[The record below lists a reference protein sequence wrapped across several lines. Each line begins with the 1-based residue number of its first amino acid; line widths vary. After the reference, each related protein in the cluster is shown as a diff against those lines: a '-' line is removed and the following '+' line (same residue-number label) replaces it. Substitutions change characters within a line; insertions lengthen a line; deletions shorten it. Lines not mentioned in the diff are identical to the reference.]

1 MGYYKLMI
9 MEEMGNFINHKEFW
23 VELLNTSDDNI
34 WVIDTQLN
42 IIFINNTFKYAYLKA
57 FGLDLTNKSV
67 SEMPHTPEYN
77 KKWREYYDRA
87 LQGEIISFNDITDS
101 KEIYINVTMKPIII
115 NTKVVAV
122 VCYGKDIS
130 EKVLAQKKVNE
141 QMANLRTIIENT
153 SDTIWAVDR
162 EYKILYINNNLR
174 QEYIKAFGVDLK
186 IGDSKIEWIPK
197 EIQDIWKRRYDR
209 ALSGEKVYFEESID
223 TDSGMIY
230 ISVNMNPIID
240 MGKVIGVSCYGRNIT
255 QEKNIQK
262 DLSNSK
268 IKAEESAKLT
278 SSFLANMSHEIR
290 TPLNG
295 ILGFTQFLK
304 EPETSKEEA
313 LNYISIIEK
322 SGEHLLSIIN
332 DIIDISKLES
342 GMVSLNMC
350 NTNINDTLEYLYNF
364 FNPEA
369 HKKGVDLYLI
379 NKIHTSNLEII
390 TDKEKLNAI
399 LTNLIK
405 NALKFTSNGYIEI
418 CCSKIN
424 KNLLFYVKDSGC
436 GIPENML
443 NSIFDRFIQAENS
456 KTNTIKGS
464 GLGLTICKSYVKMLG
479 GSIWVQSNIGIG
491 STFYFTIPI

>member
-9 MEEMGNFINHKEFW
+9 MEEMSNFINHKEFW
-23 VELLNTSDDNI
+23 VELLNTSDDSI

-42 IIFINNTFKYAYLKA
+42 IIFINNTFKSEYLKA
-57 FGLDLTNKSV
+57 FGVDLTNKKISDA
-67 SEMPHTPEYN
+67 PHTPNYL
-77 KKWREYYDRA
+77 KKWNEYYYRA
-87 LQGEIISFNDITDS
+87 LKGEIVSFNDITDT

-115 NTKVVAV
+115 NNKVIAV

-130 EKVLAQKKVNE
+130 DKIFAQKKVNE
-141 QMANLRTIIENT
+141 QMANLKTIIENT

-174 QEYIKAFGVDLK
+174 QDYIKAFGVDLK
-186 IGDSKIEWIPK
+186 IGDSKIELIPK

-262 DLSNSK
+262 DLSNAK

-304 EPETSKEEA
+304 EPETTQEEA

-322 SGEHLLSIIN
+322 SGEHLLGIIN

-342 GMVSLNMC
+342 GMVKANRST
-350 NTNINDTLEYLYNF
+350 TNINEILDYHYNF
-364 FNPEA
+364 FNQEA
-369 HKKGVDLYLI
+369 HNKGLDLYLI
-379 NKIHTSNLEII
+379 NKTHTSNVEIF

-456 KTNTIKGS
+456 KTNTVKGS